1 MRVKTHINMPY
12 ASVLVI
18 TALGL
23 ACWLALF
30 GSMGL
35 LRL

>member
-18 TALGL
+18 TVLGL
-23 ACWLALF
+23 GCWLALF
-30 GSMGL
+30 GSVVL
-35 LRL
+35 LR